1 MVYVI
6 SKDAALII
14 KLIFNGME
22 RCNVLPVLRFNSV
35 RTLFNLCDESIQII
49 AEMQYELFDLI
60 TGYRL
65 SRIVWAMEEH

>member
-1 MVYVI
+1 
-6 SKDAALII
+6 
-14 KLIFNGME
+14 ME

-35 RTLFNLCDESIQII
+35 RTLFNLSDESIQII

-60 TGYRL
+60 TGYSL

>member
-1 MVYVI
+1 
-6 SKDAALII
+6 
-14 KLIFNGME
+14 ME

-60 TGYRL
+60 TGYSL